1 MAESVTV
8 ARPYAQA
15 VFNLAKEKGALPVWS
30 DRLHRLALIA
40 SDPEMTRVIGNP
52 KFSAR
57 QTADLFRTLSGEPA
71 DRELAAFI
79 DLLAENERFDVL
91 SEISAIFESLKSDD
105 EGIKT
110 AEIASAFPIDA
121 SELSVLMRELETHFG
136 QRLEGKVSV
145 DPALIGGVRVTIG
158 DRVFDASVR
167 GKLDLMAVALKN

>member
-30 DRLHRLALIA
+30 DRLGRLALIA

-52 KFSAR
+52 KFSVR
-57 QTADLFRTLSGEPA
+57 QTADLFRTLSGEQS

-91 SEISAIFESLKSDD
+91 TEISAIYESLKRDD

-110 AEIASAFPIDA
+110 AEIASAFPINA
-121 SELSVLMRELETHFG
+121 PELSVLMRELEAHFG
-136 QRLEGKVSV
+136 ERLEGKVTV
-145 DPALIGGVRVTIG
+145 DPTLIGGVRVTIG